1 MFKRQLGLSLEGPW
15 VQLSPT
21 LLPCRRFVLS
31 STDTEEH
38 LQAVVPRGQNPPHP
52 ELVHLSAVSQLDHQL
67 TYTWVWSNVGCW
79 VSTLSCSP
87 HIDDGWNDS
96 RRPPFHQ
103 HEPSVHRR
111 RLHAPSPHTNHDHHR
126 PPVCSGWLLTDRTW
140 LDETR
145 EPFFVPTHQFGI
157 WYLGI
162 SFTSHSEE
170 QIQWCWRMMWWK
182 KRWRSSGEGK
192 VLKAG
197 QNEARGTVATSKAV
211 WSFYHQYMDQWQL
224 SLWAPNPTSVLVTLW
239 CPCRECCGCTAPI
252 LEINFKRWR
261 TDNMDLLGR
270 DSKHVRR
277 ATVLSIQYRGPSAEV
292 RKPLH
297 LHE

>member
-1 MFKRQLGLSLEGPW
+1 
-15 VQLSPT
+15 
-21 LLPCRRFVLS
+21 
-31 STDTEEH
+31 
-38 LQAVVPRGQNPPHP
+38 
-52 ELVHLSAVSQLDHQL
+52 
-67 TYTWVWSNVGCW
+67 
-79 VSTLSCSP
+79 
-87 HIDDGWNDS
+87 
-96 RRPPFHQ
+96 
-103 HEPSVHRR
+103 
-111 RLHAPSPHTNHDHHR
+111 
-126 PPVCSGWLLTDRTW
+126 
-140 LDETR
+140 
-145 EPFFVPTHQFGI
+145 
-157 WYLGI
+157 
-162 SFTSHSEE
+162 
-170 QIQWCWRMMWWK
+170 MWWK

-261 TDNMDLLGR
+261 SDNMDLLWR

-277 ATVLSIQYRGPSAEV
+277 ATVLSIQYRGPSTEV

-297 LHE
+297 LHEWQSSVTRILTDVFQLNSNRLLAFLQPAVGQQSLCYQQTAESTAQGWTFYYRLTFPKIPLTPCASHRRDCLVIPKTLTPFFPSMFFPRLEEMQSPVSFTSSSYNTPRPGGISISPSGSGNTATSPAKEEKEKKKLEDLDSFWCLLQEQIWSCYHPH